1 MRGFNDFTSE
11 IDRQIDRQASI
22 PPVAGLVLA
31 VSAAAGGIY
40 FLFIPFKDASA
51 YPGLP
56 LNVADGLTRPLQN
69 ARKLAGNSRTGK

>member
-1 MRGFNDFTSE
+1 MRLSFLNWLMRGFNDFTSE

-40 FLFIPFKDASA
+40 FFYLPRPSLAEPRSCNCVVCLVLFCLVIC
-51 YPGLP
+51 L
-56 LNVADGLTRPLQN
+56 
-69 ARKLAGNSRTGK
+69 